1 MSFVLNDK
9 KKLKVFGICFGVL
22 NLIVYILCYVLNDI
36 KKMEI
41 VRIILIFVFSIFW
54 WIRFFCLYDMYVI
67 FVVIE
72 NGNIIK
78 VCIK

>member
-1 MSFVLNDK
+1 MSFILNDK
-9 KKLKVFGICFGVL
+9 KKIKSIWDLFWSFKFNSVYFMLCFKW
-22 NLIVYILCYVLNDI
+22 Y
-36 KKMEI
+36 KKNGDG
-41 VRIILIFVFSIFW
+41 IILIFVFSIFW
-54 WIRFFCLYDMYVI
+54 WIWFFCLYDMYVI

>member
-1 MSFVLNDK
+1 MSFILNDKK

-41 VRIILIFVFSIFW
+41 G
-54 WIRFFCLYDMYVI
+54 LY
-67 FVVIE
+67 
-72 NGNIIK
+72 
-78 VCIK
+78 